1 MKHILII
8 LSFLLLIPPLFD
20 SQNMLHGREMTV
32 LDSEV
37 LETQQM
43 FEELVLQAIRK
54 GNLSSNKVVGIL
66 NAEIEGNVSDPRYIT
81 VMDNA
86 LGMILAAHTRLA
98 ERSLLENID
107 KEQKLM
113 LKRGEA
119 SFAGASIGVLAELDY
134 FAWASFSPIGRRNTN
149 VRVTVADAKTGV
161 VRSMSSKTLKLPIEL
176 MLSEHTNT
184 EEFHGWKEQW
194 EDSSELLEFSRNT
207 FWIGAGLLTAGVIA
221 APCEEKN
228 YKDDRKYNNFIE
240 CNRQEAGRLYST
252 TMFVG
257 FLSFAVGG
265 ITMLVEESNL
275 TRLEQKR
282 KSNNFPAITLWHHKG
297 RTDVQWVYRF

>member
-1 MKHILII
+1 
-8 LSFLLLIPPLFD
+8 
-20 SQNMLHGREMTV
+20 
-32 LDSEV
+32 
-37 LETQQM
+37 
-43 FEELVLQAIRK
+43 
-54 GNLSSNKVVGIL
+54 
-66 NAEIEGNVSDPRYIT
+66 
-81 VMDNA
+81 
-86 LGMILAAHTRLA
+86 
-98 ERSLLENID
+98 
-107 KEQKLM
+107 M

-194 EDSSELLEFSRNT
+194 ENSSELLEFSRNT

-282 KSNNFPAITLWHHKG
+282 KSNKFPAISLWHHNG
-297 RTDVQWVYRF
+297 RTDVQLVYHF

>member
-1 MKHILII
+1 MKHLLLI

-20 SQNMLHGREMTV
+20 SLNMLHSREMTV

-66 NAEIEGNVSDPRYIT
+66 NAEIEGNVSDPRYIP

-134 FAWASFSPIGRRNTN
+134 FAWVDFTDFWNYGRYKKSHLR
-149 VRVTVADAKTGV
+149 KQHICG
-161 VRSMSSKTLKLPIEL
+161 
-176 MLSEHTNT
+176 
-184 EEFHGWKEQW
+184 
-194 EDSSELLEFSRNT
+194 SR
-207 FWIGAGLLTAGVIA
+207 
-221 APCEEKN
+221 
-228 YKDDRKYNNFIE
+228 
-240 CNRQEAGRLYST
+240 
-252 TMFVG
+252 
-257 FLSFAVGG
+257 
-265 ITMLVEESNL
+265 
-275 TRLEQKR
+275 
-282 KSNNFPAITLWHHKG
+282 
-297 RTDVQWVYRF
+297 

>member
-1 MKHILII
+1 M
-8 LSFLLLIPPLFD
+8 
-20 SQNMLHGREMTV
+20 
-32 LDSEV
+32 
-37 LETQQM
+37 
-43 FEELVLQAIRK
+43 
-54 GNLSSNKVVGIL
+54 VGIL
-66 NAEIEGNVSDPRYIT
+66 NAEIEGNVSDPRYIP

-161 VRSMSSKTLKLPIEL
+161 VRSMSSKTIKLPIEL

-282 KSNNFPAITLWHHKG
+282 KSNNFPAISLWHHKG